1 MPGSRTK
8 IVIELAVCLCV
19 ANKQANKLVND

>member
-8 IVIELAVCLCV
+8 IVIELAMCLCV
-19 ANKQANKLVND
+19 ANKKTNKQINK